1 MPASHS
7 LLLTFINGE
16 RNSLGNKRCQ
26 PLAVGFPVFFRIVDG
41 RCTPPDFLSN
51 LLFYLILIM
60 MSSLQPRPG
69 SALLS
74 PSSAVEDVYPPPQT
88 WIHGGWYTD
97 PALPPGW
104 STDWEDWD
112 NLRLWTATIDGKLKI
127 DQFQYVFDVPGTIE
141 PLAYMVS
148 TGGLFFVF
156 TAGGRYYYFTD
167 GHLRVH
173 RMEFASPQEFLQ
185 HALQEGG
192 DHMPDLDIPLLP
204 GTNLNWW

>member
-1 MPASHS
+1 
-7 LLLTFINGE
+7 
-16 RNSLGNKRCQ
+16 Q

-51 LLFYLILIM
+51 LLFDSDHDVVM

-74 PSSAVEDVYPPPQT
+74 PSAVEDVYPPPQT
-88 WIHGGWYTD
+88 WIHGGWYTRSN
-97 PALPPGW
+97 PPPGLVHRLGGLGQPPPLDSHYRRKAKNRPISMRLRCAW
-104 STDWEDWD
+104 HHRAFGIHGQHRRSV
-112 NLRLWTATIDGKLKI
+112 LRLHRRGAL
-127 DQFQYVFDVPGTIE
+127 
-141 PLAYMVS
+141 L
-148 TGGLFFVF
+148 L
-156 TAGGRYYYFTD
+156 FTD

>member
-1 MPASHS
+1 
-7 LLLTFINGE
+7 
-16 RNSLGNKRCQ
+16 Q

-51 LLFYLILIM
+51 LLFDSDHDVVM

-74 PSSAVEDVYPPPQT
+74 PSAVEDVYPPPQT

-97 PALPPGW
+97 PTLPPGW

-127 DQFQYVFDVPGTIE
+127 DQFQCVFDVPGTIE

-156 TAGGRYYYFTD
+156 TAGGAITILPTATSVFIAWS
-167 GHLRVH
+167 LRPH
-173 RMEFASPQEFLQ
+173 KNFCSMRCKREAIICQTWTSHFSSGP
-185 HALQEGG
+185 
-192 DHMPDLDIPLLP
+192 I
-204 GTNLNWW
+204 